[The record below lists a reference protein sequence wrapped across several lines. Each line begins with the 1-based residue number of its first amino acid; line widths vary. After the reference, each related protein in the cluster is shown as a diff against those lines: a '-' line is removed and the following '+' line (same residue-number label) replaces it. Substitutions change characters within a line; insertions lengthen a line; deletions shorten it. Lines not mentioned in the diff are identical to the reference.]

1 MIRPG
6 ETEGHSI
13 REIWALDMDGLQF
26 VDRLLQKDDLL
37 IPGMDADYVFITTN
51 MDTVSKL
58 KTHPLAKTVPLLSN
72 EVQSSLLSSSLFL
85 SLMASKL

>member
-37 IPGMDADYVFITTN
+37 IPEMDADHVFITTN

-58 KTHPLAKTVPLLSN
+58 KKHPLAKTVPLLSN

>member
-13 REIWALDMDGLQF
+13 REIWALDMDGLKF

-37 IPGMDADYVFITTN
+37 IPEMDADYVFITTN